1 MRLVGGGGLPET
13 YLPPGGLFA
22 APAPCVI
29 GTLVGSCVA
38 VTLWCPSARVGG
50 MNHYLLPHGPNAEGS
65 MRYGDTALALL
76 WTRLL
81 LLGASPDGLEAR
93 VYGGAAM
100 APVEAMRL
108 GRDNVQLARS
118 WLGTHGIA
126 IVDEDVLGNRAR
138 RVELDVTTGAVRVG
152 RVGAA

>member
-1 MRLVGGGGLPET
+1 MLTGAADRV
-13 YLPPGGLFA
+13 YLPPGMLHA

-29 GTLVGSCVA
+29 TTVLGSCVA
-38 VTLWCPSARVGG
+38 VCLWSSQPRVGG